1 MKIDKAEAR
10 QTGIQLLKY
19 AVIGASNTLITLVAF
34 YLLNTKLG
42 LPYGISNVIGYILGV
57 INSFVWNRNW
67 VFKSKDNVRRELLLF
82 VCGFLICLALQ
93 LCVSWILLEGLGW
106 KSLPD
111 DIIPFFPMAKAGHNI
126 VMILGI
132 NDVKFAAEV
141 ADWETGVVDQILNDL
156 NGDGDYDDPGET
168 TDVFD
173 TEIGLPYNL

>member
-19 AVIGASNTLITLVAF
+19 GVIGVLNTLITLVTF

-42 LPYGISNVIGYILGV
+42 LSYGISNVLGV

-67 VFKSKDNVRRELLLF
+67 VFKSKDNVKRELLLF

-111 DIIPFFPMAKAGHNI
+111 DIIPFFPMQKAGQNI
-126 VMILGI
+126 VMVL
-132 NDVKFAAEV
+132 AM
-141 ADWETGVVDQILNDL
+141 VVYTLANYVYNRTVTFRVNAKD
-156 NGDGDYDDPGET
+156 T
-168 TDVFD
+168 TI
-173 TEIGLPYNL
+173 E